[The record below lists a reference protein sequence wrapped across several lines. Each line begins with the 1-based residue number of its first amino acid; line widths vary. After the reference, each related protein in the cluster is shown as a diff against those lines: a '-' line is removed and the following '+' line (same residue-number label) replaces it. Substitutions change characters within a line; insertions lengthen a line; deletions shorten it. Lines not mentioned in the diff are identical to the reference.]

1 MFQEILQSME
11 NSQFYS
17 IVGLFLFVAA
27 FIGIVYRA
35 VRMDKSEVDEM
46 SRLPL
51 ESRTPDHE
59 ESHD

>member
-1 MFQEILQSME
+1 MFREVLQSMD

-27 FIGIVYRA
+27 FIAIVYRA
-35 VRMDKSEVDEM
+35 VRMDKSEVEEI

-51 ESRTPDHE
+51 EPRTQDNG